1 MFSFLFYDLSTPS
14 HQAGELTN
22 KSFLGRVLGDREVL
36 YLRCQSGKGPKTCWS
51 QLKNIV
57 DPSL

>member
-22 KSFLGRVLGDREVL
+22 KSILGRVLGDREVL
-36 YLRCQSGKGPKTCWS
+36 YFRCQSGKGPKTC
-51 QLKNIV
+51 
-57 DPSL
+57 